1 MARADSEFSGSAIT
15 WLATGLLAIL
25 FWTASVPVWGA
36 SFAPKDL
43 RVLSRAIAFMQPPP
57 APDAI
62 IAIVW
67 QAGNADSKRDA
78 DAIAALIGEGL
89 PVGHTLMRPKIIDSN
104 SLDGAVFQVV
114 IAAEGANGPRL
125 SAAARAAKA
134 LCVTSDIEAVRTGL
148 CTMAI
153 VTEPRVQIIVNHA
166 ATVAAG
172 IEFATAFRLMIQ
184 EM

>member
-1 MARADSEFSGSAIT
+1 
-15 WLATGLLAIL
+15 
-25 FWTASVPVWGA
+25 
-36 SFAPKDL
+36 
-43 RVLSRAIAFMQPPP
+43 
-57 APDAI
+57 
-62 IAIVW
+62 
-67 QAGNADSKRDA
+67 
-78 DAIAALIGEGL
+78 
-89 PVGHTLMRPKIIDSN
+89 MRPKIIDSN
-104 SLDGAVFQVV
+104 SLDGGGFQVV

-166 ATVAAG
+166 ASVAAG
-172 IEFATAFRLMIQ
+172 IEFATAFRMMIQ